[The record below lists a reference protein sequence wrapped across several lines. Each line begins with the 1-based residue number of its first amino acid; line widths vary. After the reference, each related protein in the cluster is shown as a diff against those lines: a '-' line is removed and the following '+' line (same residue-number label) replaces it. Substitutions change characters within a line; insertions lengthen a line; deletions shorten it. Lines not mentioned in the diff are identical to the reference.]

1 MNVLDKVKQLASK
14 KGYSLLALND
24 KAKLGKNA
32 IYKWKTQQP
41 STENLKKVADV
52 LGVSVD
58 YLLGNTDDMH
68 SSNTQNKQPVDLKQV
83 VDDENWDEW
92 LSFDGK
98 PLSEADKEIIRRLF
112 SE

>member
-1 MNVLDKVKQLASK
+1 MTIFERTKEIAK
-14 KGYSLLALND
+14 KRGLSLQDTATAAGIGINSIYGWKNKKPSID
-24 KAKLGKNA
+24 RIKA
-32 IYKWKTQQP
+32 
-41 STENLKKVADV
+41 VADV